1 MKPLIFLKGRL
12 TNMIV
17 AKFWGTGVK
26 IVVRI
31 STKTKFIFIAKF
43 RKGKKP
49 VTFNGGLQV

>member
-1 MKPLIFLKGRL
+1 MKPLIFFKGRL

-26 IVVRI
+26 IVAMV
-31 STKTKFIFIAKF
+31 STKTKFILFAKF

-49 VTFNGGLQV
+49 DF

>member
-1 MKPLIFLKGRL
+1 MESLEVMKPLMFLKGRL
-12 TNMIV
+12 TNMIG

-26 IVVRI
+26 IVVMV

-49 VTFNGGLQV
+49 DF